1 MSKFQLSSFS
11 EPDAGEEFSYQ
22 DLLDTAAELN
32 VEIQVQEEGEEI
44 LEALDPPPAW
54 DISREEVI
62 GNFVMKLET
71 APSRRDLGITMYFED
86 GSQAFIIDH
95 EAAFDELVEEF
106 SPLFDHFRDDGGEES
121 ASGEK
126 EEIDAPWRFDSRMY
140 SML

>member
-1 MSKFQLSSFS
+1 MSEFQLSSFS

-86 GSQAFIIDH
+86 DSQAFIVDH
-95 EAAFDELVEEF
+95 EAAFDELVEDMTEK
-106 SPLFDHFRDDGGEES
+106 FDPEDVFNDGRTFGEQ
-121 ASGEK
+121 
-126 EEIDAPWRFDSRMY
+126 EENDLPWRFSSRMN
-140 SML
+140 LK

>member
-1 MSKFQLSSFS
+1 MSEFQLSSFS
-11 EPDAGEEFSYQ
+11 EPEGGEEFSYQ

-54 DISREEVI
+54 EISREEVI

-86 GSQAFIIDH
+86 DSQAFIVDH
-95 EAAFDELVEEF
+95 EAAFDALIEDMTEKLTDYMFGEGSGF
-106 SPLFDHFRDDGGEES
+106 GEE
-121 ASGEK
+121 K
-126 EEIDAPWRFDSRMY
+126 ESDLPWQFSSRY
-140 SML
+140 SSHK

>member
-1 MSKFQLSSFS
+1 MSEFQLSSFS

-54 DISREEVI
+54 DISRGEVI

-71 APSRRDLGITMYFED
+71 APSRRDLGITIYFED
-86 GSQAFIIDH
+86 DSQAFIIDH

-106 SPLFDHFRDDGGEES
+106 SPIFDHFRDDEGEGTTF
-121 ASGEK
+121 GEQ
-126 EEIDAPWRFDSRMY
+126 EDSDLPWRYSSRMHP
-140 SML
+140 LL

>member
-1 MSKFQLSSFS
+1 MSEFQLSSFS
-11 EPDAGEEFSYQ
+11 EPEGGEEFSYQ

-86 GSQAFIIDH
+86 DSQAFIVDH
-95 EAAFDELVEEF
+95 EAAFDALIEDMTEKLT
-106 SPLFDHFRDDGGEES
+106 DDMFGEGGFGEE
-121 ASGEK
+121 K
-126 EEIDAPWRFDSRMY
+126 ESDLPWQFSSRY
-140 SML
+140 SSHK